1 MDELEEILQ
10 QIADNLDRRRAEF
23 TRLKRMIITQI
34 DKPLE
39 STAIRMGIPM
49 IYAEWEGYIR
59 EVCQLYLEYIE
70 STVKCS
76 KELNPPILGHMWTPL
91 LKPLVGGLN
100 PERKTS
106 LAKAV
111 VGCLDG
117 SVVFSASEKA
127 IDTKSNLNFKVLE
140 SIASSLCLEI
150 DNLMGWKSHLNA
162 LVDIRNNIAHGSRP
176 TSLTLSDFE
185 RMMFNTLRMMEEFEK
200 VLISAVSSRSFC
212 GQVTYKSSD

>member
-1 MDELEEILQ
+1 MDELEDILQ
-10 QIADNLDRRRAEF
+10 QIVDNLDGRRAEF
-23 TRLKRMIITQI
+23 TRLKRMVITQI

-70 STVKCS
+70 STVKSS
-76 KELNPPILGHMWTPL
+76 KELNPPLLGHMWTPL
-91 LKPLVGGLN
+91 LRPLVGGLN

-111 VGCLDG
+111 ISCLDG
-117 SVVFSASEKA
+117 SVIFAASEKA
-127 IDTKSNLNFKVLE
+127 IDTKSNLNFRVLE

-150 DNLMGWKSHLNA
+150 DSLTSWKSHLNA

-185 RMMFNTLRMMEEFEK
+185 RMMFNTLRLMEEFEK
-200 VLISAVSSRSFC
+200 ILISAVSSGSFC
-212 GQVTYKSSD
+212 GQAAYASGG